1 MFQKSSKKRQQIR
14 RAIVSVISVIAVLV
28 IVTGTIL
35 FALGYRLDGDKGRL
49 EQGALVQFD
58 SKPGGATVSVDGK
71 TIGKTAT
78 KQSVIA
84 GDHTFIMTKTGYDSW
99 AKSLALSAGTL
110 NWLDYA
116 RLVPK
121 DLPSETVVSYKTVAG
136 ELASPDNK
144 TMLIQEKADAPTF
157 QVVDLR
163 AQDVK
168 STSITLPTSLY
179 SEATTEGTTHTF
191 TMMRWDSG
199 GRYMLVKHTYG
210 DKSEWIVLDTQS
222 VSSSV
227 NVSTL
232 LNISVADLHF
242 AGTNGT
248 SLYGL
253 TTDGILRK
261 LDLSAATISRGLISN
276 VSSFDVFDNNIIT
289 YVGLDPNDATHQ
301 VAGIYRDGDASPHV
315 LRTENSLTTPLSIA
329 TTRFF
334 ADDYVAIADGLKV
347 TVLKGSYPVTAA
359 DDSTSLKQFGSF
371 TVSAPV
377 DQLSFS
383 PEGDY
388 LVAQSGL
395 NFISYELEYQRQTN
409 ANVTTSE
416 STSHVLQWL
425 DPAYL
430 WAAYDGHLSIREFDG
445 TNVHVINTSEPG
457 FDATLSPNGTYLYT
471 VAKSGDGYQLER
483 VKMIL

>member
-1 MFQKSSKKRQQIR
+1 MFQKPSKKRQRIR

-28 IVTGTIL
+28 IVTATIL

-49 EQGALVQFD
+49 EQGSLVQFD
-58 SKPGGATVSVDGK
+58 SKPGGATVTIDGK
-71 TIGKTAT
+71 IVGKTAT
-78 KQSVIA
+78 KQSVLA
-84 GDHTFIMTKTGYDSW
+84 GAHAFIMTKDGYNSW
-99 AKSLALSAGTL
+99 AKNLTLTAGTL
-110 NWLDYA
+110 NWLDYI

-121 DLPSETVVSYKTVAG
+121 NLPSETVVSYKSVIG
-136 ELASPDNK
+136 EMASPDNK
-144 TMLIQEKADAPTF
+144 TMLIQEKTDVPTF

-163 AQDVK
+163 SQDVK
-168 STSITLPTSLY
+168 STTVTLPASLY
-179 SEATTEGTTHTF
+179 SEATTDGTVHTF

-199 GRYMLVKHTYG
+199 GRYMLLKHTYG

-222 VSSSV
+222 VSSSI

-242 AGTNGT
+242 AGTNGA

-276 VSSFDVFDNNIIT
+276 VNSFNVYDNDIIT
-289 YVGLDPNDATHQ
+289 YVGLDPNDTTHQ
-301 VAGIYRDGDASPHV
+301 VAGIYRDGDASSHV
-315 LRTENSLTTPLSIA
+315 LQTEDSLSTPLSIA

-347 TVLKGSYPVTAA
+347 TVLKGSYPTSA
-359 DDSTSLKQFGSF
+359 DDMTSLKLFGSF
-371 TVSAPV
+371 TASAPV

-409 ANVTTSE
+409 AEVTTSE
-416 STSHVLQWL
+416 PTSHVLQWL

-430 WAAYDGHLSIREFDG
+430 WAVYDGHVSIREFDG

-471 VAKSGDGYQLER
+471 VAKSSTGYQLER

>member
-1 MFQKSSKKRQQIR
+1 
-14 RAIVSVISVIAVLV
+14 
-28 IVTGTIL
+28 
-35 FALGYRLDGDKGRL
+35 
-49 EQGALVQFD
+49 
-58 SKPGGATVSVDGK
+58 
-71 TIGKTAT
+71 
-78 KQSVIA
+78 
-84 GDHTFIMTKTGYDSW
+84 
-99 AKSLALSAGTL
+99 L
-110 NWLDYA
+110 NWLDYV

-121 DLPSETVVSYKTVAG
+121 DLPSETVISYKSVAG
-136 ELASPDNK
+136 EMAAPNDK
-144 TMLIQEKADAPTF
+144 TMLIQEKANEPTF
-157 QVVDLR
+157 QVVDIR
-163 AQDVK
+163 SQDVK
-168 STSITLPTSLY
+168 STTITLPTSLY
-179 SEATTEGTTHTF
+179 SEATTDGTTHTF
-191 TMMRWDSG
+191 SMMRWDSG
-199 GRYMLVKHTYG
+199 GRYMLLKHTYG

-222 VSSSV
+222 VSSSI

-232 LNISVADLHF
+232 LNMSVADLHF

-248 SLYGL
+248 ALYGL

-276 VSSFDVFDNNIIT
+276 VNSFDVYDNNIIT
-289 YVGLDPNDATHQ
+289 YVGLDPSDTTHQ
-301 VAGIYRDGDASPHV
+301 VVGLYRDGDASPHV
-315 LRTENSLTTPLSIA
+315 LTTEDSPANPLSIA

-347 TVLKGSYPVTAA
+347 TVLKGSYPASA

-377 DQLSFS
+377 DRLSFS

-395 NFISYELEYQRQTN
+395 NFISYELEYQRQTS
-409 ANVTTSE
+409 AEVTTSE
-416 STSHVLQWL
+416 STSHVLRWL

-430 WAAYDGHLSIREFDG
+430 WATYDGHVSIREFDG

-457 FDATLSPNGTYLYT
+457 FDASLSPNGSYLYT
-471 VAKSGDGYQLER
+471 VAKSSDGYQLER